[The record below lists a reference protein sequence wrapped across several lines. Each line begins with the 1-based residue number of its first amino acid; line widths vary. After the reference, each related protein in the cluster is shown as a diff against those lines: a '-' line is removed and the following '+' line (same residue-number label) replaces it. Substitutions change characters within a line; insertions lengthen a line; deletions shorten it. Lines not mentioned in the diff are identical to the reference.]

1 MLKQHHN
8 TTLNI
13 INEEI
18 AQAIKEII
26 SDKLSV
32 DLNNFESFVLR
43 KRLTN
48 AFSFLKL
55 LPEQVIEKPTLLDTD
70 KADILTAYLFP
81 GENELF
87 RDTDTWIYLRDK
99 ILKEISVKE
108 NPKILIYNAS
118 TGEELYSI
126 LILLNEYFPNNNFTV
141 HISSP
146 SNFSISKINEGIL
159 AQPKNRSSLLNF
171 KILTSNKDITKYLEL
186 NNNILSFKKDYIT
199 NNVHIMSNEKHIA
212 NAVEY
217 DLVICRNKTLV
228 FSNEYNNSFLKNI
241 ISLVKSKGYF
251 VIGTNENLPKEFS
264 NMFNVI
270 SNNEKIFL
278 RKAYDK

>member
-1 MLKQHHN
+1 MLKKNYN

-13 INEEI
+13 LNEDI
-18 AQAIKEII
+18 VQAIKEII
-26 SDKLSV
+26 SDKLYF
-32 DLNNFESFVLR
+32 DLNQFDNFVLR
-43 KRLTN
+43 KRLSD

-55 LPEQVIEKPTLLDTD
+55 LPEQVIEKPALLDTE
-70 KADILTAYLFP
+70 KIDILTGFLFP

-99 ILKEISVKE
+99 ILKEILIKE
-108 NPKILIYNAS
+108 NSKILIYNAT
-118 TGEELYSI
+118 TGEELYSM
-126 LILLNEYFPNNNFTV
+126 LILLNEYFPNNNINV

-171 KILTSNKDITKYLEL
+171 KVLTLNKDVTKYLEL
-186 NNNILSFKKDYIT
+186 NNNILSFKKDYLT
-199 NNVHIMSNEKHIA
+199 NNVHILNYKDHISNK
-212 NAVEY
+212 VEY

-228 FSNEYNNSFLKNI
+228 YSDVNTYSVFKDI
-241 ISLVKSKGYF
+241 ISLIKPKGYF

-264 NMFNVI
+264 TMFNVI
-270 SNNEKIFL
+270 SNNEKIFC
-278 RKAYDK
+278 KKSK